1 MQRTNNFWDCLK
13 QHEWCMTGPRLNRM
27 ASEPCWNLPDAA
39 EQKALGSSMKEE
51 PCRPSHGEKGCFFF
65 LLYCQ
70 IIRLQKI
77 SHFIPGMR
85 WMHLKGKQESLQL
98 SSSCTAGHCDVSPRC
113 NQGQGWVRE
122 RWAPECSRRP
132 QFSSRLY
139 KPFQFKFWLVKLG
152 FFPIKI
158 IFIGSTERTFWN
170 SGRKFPIG
178 YSKQECKQKVM
189 KTMQGI
195 TMAFRYLWNNKKTT
209 FYVLHYSKID
219 TQGPI

>member
-1 MQRTNNFWDCLK
+1 MHDRTKAQQNGFWTTLK
-13 QHEWCMTGPRLNRM
+13 PTRCCWAKGSGVLYERRALQTFSWGKRL
-27 ASEPCWNLPDAA
+27 
-39 EQKALGSSMKEE
+39 G
-51 PCRPSHGEKGCFFF
+51 FF

-77 SHFIPGMR
+77 SHFIPGMK
-85 WMHLKGKQESLQL
+85 WMHLKGKQESLLL